1 MDKLVSIITLC
12 YNGEKYIDRYVE
24 ALLEQDY
31 DNCQLIFMD
40 DGSTDGSRKK
50 ILSYE
55 KALSEK
61 GFELEYHFHENV
73 GIGTTIAEA
82 VHYIKGDYV
91 TCPDVDDKL
100 EPNSIRKKVDF
111 LEKNPEF
118 GIVRTDF
125 NRRHEDNPDII
136 IERGAQKYAKRWN
149 EDLFEEYLLGNQI
162 WLQGGC
168 FMIRMS
174 AFLDSNPNRYI
185 YPTRRGQNWQILLP
199 ILYKYKCGY
208 IDEPLF
214 NYFLNKGSLSDSTK
228 ETPKESIK
236 KYEMY
241 EELILDTLY
250 HMDMPEDVLEN
261 YRDRLN
267 CRYLE
272 IRIDICFRYGLRNE
286 AKKFYNQLKQLGR
299 VKLKYKI
306 KVMATGTYLA
316 SIYHRGK
323 K

>member
-50 ILSYE
+50 ILSY
-55 KALSEK
+55 KKVLSEK
-61 GFELEYHFHENV
+61 GFELEYHFHKNV
-73 GIGTTIAEA
+73 GIGATIAEA

-91 TCPDVDDKL
+91 TCPDVDDTL

-111 LEKNPEF
+111 LEKNPKF

-272 IRIDICFRYGLRNE
+272 IRIDI
-286 AKKFYNQLKQLGR
+286 
-299 VKLKYKI
+299 
-306 KVMATGTYLA
+306 T
-316 SIYHRGK
+316 
-323 K
+323 